1 MTVFV
6 KIPQDRV
13 GVLIGPGGE
22 TKRMLAER
30 AGIRL
35 DIDTNDNEVGIH
47 NEAEGVDPV
56 MFLKIQDIV
65 RAIGRGFSPEH
76 AMKLFS
82 DDFYLE
88 MLDFHDYVGKD
99 KSHVRR
105 VTARLIGSEGKTR
118 RIIEEQTGCNLAI
131 YGHTVA
137 IIGDLDNISAA
148 KQAVD
153 MILSGAEHASV
164 YRFLENQRRRS
175 RRDQSELWKT

>member
-1 MTVFV
+1 MTTFIR
-6 KIPQDRV
+6 IPQDRI
-13 GVLIGPGGE
+13 GALIGPGGE
-22 TKRMLAER
+22 TKRLLSTR
-30 AGIRL
+30 AGITIEV
-35 DIDTNDNEVGIH
+35 DSTGNEVALH
-47 NEAEGVDPV
+47 NEVEGVDPI
-56 MFLKIQDIV
+56 MLLKLQDVV

-82 DDFYLE
+82 DDYYLE

-118 RIIEEQTGCNLAI
+118 RIIEEQTTCDLAI
-131 YGHTVA
+131 YGHTVG
-137 IIGDLDNISAA
+137 IIGDLENIGPA

-164 YRFLENQRRRS
+164 YRFLENQRRRNK
-175 RRDQSELWKT
+175 RDQSELWK

>member
-1 MTVFV
+1 MTIFV
-6 KIPQDRV
+6 RIPEDRV

-30 AGIRL
+30 SGIRI
-35 DIDTNDNEVGIH
+35 DIDSGSNEVGLH

-56 MFLKIQDIV
+56 MLLKLQDIV

-76 AMKLFS
+76 AMRLFS

-88 MLDFHDYVGKD
+88 LLDFHDYVGKD

-131 YGHTVA
+131 YGHTVG
-137 IIGDLDNISAA
+137 IIGDLENIGPA

-164 YRFLENQRRRS
+164 YRFLENQRRRNK
-175 RRDQSELWKT
+175 RDQSQLWK